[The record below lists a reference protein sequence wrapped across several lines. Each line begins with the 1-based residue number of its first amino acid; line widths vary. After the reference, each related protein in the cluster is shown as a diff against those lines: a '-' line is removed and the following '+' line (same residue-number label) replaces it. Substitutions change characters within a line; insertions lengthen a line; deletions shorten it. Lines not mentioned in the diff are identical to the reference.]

1 MGGGGINRH
10 QYKYEKND
18 FIKPRT
24 VSHFLIVLFM
34 NEGKKKK
41 KTATSRSKVK
51 LRGDSEKEEKNIILL
66 SFHD

>member
-41 KTATSRSKVK
+41 TATSRSKVK